1 MPGNVNRDF
10 QGLTFDEI
18 AERYGEEAAIA
29 AGIAADP
36 DARELTDGD
45 FARMRPASEVIPAI
59 VEAYRRTRGR
69 QKAPVKEQITI
80 RLDADIVAHFRNEG
94 RGWQTRLNA
103 ALRRAVF
110 KTADR
115 ESAP

>member
-1 MPGNVNRDF
+1 MPGNGNRDLE
-10 QGLTFDEI
+10 GLSFDEI

-36 DARELTDGD
+36 DARELTDDD
-45 FARMRPASEVIPAI
+45 FARMRPASEVIPTI
-59 VEAYRRTRGR
+59 VEAYRRTRGK

-80 RLDADIVAHFRNEG
+80 RLDADVVAHFRNEG

-110 KTADR
+110 GTAD
-115 ESAP
+115 

>member
-36 DARELTDGD
+36 DARELTDSD

-59 VEAYRRTRGR
+59 VEAYRRTRGK
-69 QKAPVKEQITI
+69 QKAPMKKQRTASGGVT
-80 RLDADIVAHFRNEG
+80 AG
-94 RGWQTRLNA
+94 RRC
-103 ALRRAVF
+103 
-110 KTADR
+110 
-115 ESAP
+115 P

>member
-1 MPGNVNRDF
+1 MPGNGNRDLE
-10 QGLTFDEI
+10 GLSFDEI
-18 AERYGEEAAIA
+18 AERYGEQAAIA

-36 DARELTDGD
+36 DARELTDDD
-45 FARMRPASEVIPAI
+45 FARMRPASEVIRTI
-59 VEAYRRTRGR
+59 VEAYRRTRGK

-80 RLDADIVAHFRNEG
+80 RLDADVVAHFRNEG

-110 KTADR
+110 GTAD
-115 ESAP
+115 